1 MKISKLNIETSFTK
15 FVDQQ
20 YIDIPNSKDTNC
32 VFIYGKNG
40 SGKSSISKLFSISNK
55 VIDGKEY
62 LQDLIQLKTKSS
74 DKSLSVKIYYDNGN
88 ITEYS
93 DKRVFNP
100 IKTPVFNQ
108 EYIDTKITYQ
118 EDFKNNKFKE
128 NTLNYGVELKTKT
141 EYISKLKEGKIEQA
155 KKEELIKKI
164 DDKIRDNINLIK
176 SDTSTKDSNKNYSMF
191 TIENFKNMDITKM
204 PLLDELNKRRLEHIK
219 YIQNLKDLNDSNKV
233 HLKIDFLDSI
243 AVIEKKI
250 ENVNRSISFSED
262 KAKTAS
268 AREILDSLDEE
279 LRQWKLTGVLHIKDN
294 KCPFCSS
301 DISGNELV
309 SMYKDYVNSKISKMK
324 EYLAAEIKNFGVYKN
339 NVGIQLETAKSKA
352 QYLDTIF
359 QGDLLDDIQIF
370 NVNLNAYLEQ
380 ILTLLSQKNTEEN
393 IFNDCS
399 ESIEIV
405 DIAKLETIKND
416 YDKLLI
422 KIAEVNKKIDSSTSD
437 KTKRNDDYFKNV
449 ALYLVFYGIK
459 SEIEDLK
466 NVEEKI
472 KKILTELEPLK
483 IAYEKELK
491 EKNILLKK
499 INEIL
504 DDFNIN
510 NYRVDEEFD
519 LCLNGEKVS
528 FCVDKLLS
536 NGEKSVIAFA
546 LFISELEL
554 YYTEKDKYII
564 FIDDPISSV
573 DYPNLYGIY
582 NYINNLIESNKD
594 SQFIISS
601 HNTVFMNLFKFDY
614 PNKRATYFKF
624 IEIDGKTKII
634 IDNDNL
640 DSIYLEKLKE
650 IFVVF
655 KTNIITNNQKLYIH
669 NYCRYVLETISRFEY
684 PINDNEST
692 SSKYYIKK
700 IISNIENKIDDYGI
714 SKVAFQSLIKIVNK
728 GSHAT
733 IDEVHDGEHFEDN
746 HYIESCKA
754 IIKFIKK
761 EYNGQYELLSSDY
774 DKMNALNTD
783 K

>member
-20 YIDIPNSKDTNC
+20 YIDIPNSKETNC

-93 DKRVFNP
+93 DKRVLNP

-268 AREILDSLDEE
+268 SREILDSLDEE

-324 EYLAAEIKNFGVYKN
+324 EYLTAEIKNFGVYKN

-359 QGDLLDDIQIF
+359 QGNLLDDIQIF

-459 SEIEDLK
+459 SEIENLK

-582 NYINNLIESNKD
+582 NYINNLIESNKN

-714 SKVAFQSLIKIVNK
+714 SKVALQSLIKIVNK